1 MDSND
6 LGHPSGPPCRAR
18 LDPVGSAWA
27 RLGFVPLGADW
38 LAEGIL
44 LTFLC
49 LRWELSAHEVRIGR
63 GERVKIDT
71 AGSRGVQRCEKKL
84 WIEKKDLLD

>member
-1 MDSND
+1 M
-6 LGHPSGPPCRAR
+6 
-18 LDPVGSAWA
+18 
-27 RLGFVPLGADW
+27 GADW

-84 WIEKKDLLD
+84 WMEKKYLLD

>member
-18 LDPVGSAWA
+18 LDPEAVRGQGSD
-27 RLGFVPLGADW
+27 LGRNSLHVALFW
-38 LAEGIL
+38 
-44 LTFLC
+44 
-49 LRWELSAHEVRIGR
+49 RIGR

-84 WIEKKDLLD
+84 WMKKKYLPD